1 MTLNLDDLEAT
12 ARAVLPELPNPWL
25 EDEGGVVLHPDQPGN
40 SWDGYI
46 VCEVPADGYRR
57 RPVKAHIAAF
67 DPPTVL
73 ALIARLREAEAKLPP
88 CDGGCSYG
96 IGPEETCSAHG
107 RPPAEIWGIVASV
120 AAERDA
126 AQGQLGEAEHVIAQ
140 ILDYDG
146 PEAADMRDIA
156 LAYEP
161 TNQEGANDHD
171 HR

>member
-1 MTLNLDDLEAT
+1 MTLDLDALEAV

-73 ALIARLREAEAKLPP
+73 ALIAKLREAEAV
-88 CDGGCSYG
+88 
-96 IGPEETCSAHG
+96 IEEVDDL
-107 RPPAEIWGIVASV
+107 VARHHLDTTV
-120 AAERDA
+120 
-126 AQGQLGEAEHVIAQ
+126 GQAVFKITGN
-140 ILDYDG
+140 YYK
-146 PEAADMRDIA
+146 PN
-156 LAYEP
+156 
-161 TNQEGANDHD
+161 NQEGS
-171 HR
+171 

>member
-1 MTLNLDDLEAT
+1 MNEPLDLDALEAT

-73 ALIARLREAEAKLPP
+73 ALIAKLREAETVIAAALNHDPL
-88 CDGGCSYG
+88 
-96 IGPEETCSAHG
+96 HG
-107 RPPAEIWGIVASV
+107 RTEGLHCGGMAPCV
-120 AAERDA
+120 RD
-126 AQGQLGEAEHVIAQ
+126 V
-140 ILDYDG
+140 
-146 PEAADMRDIA
+146 
-156 LAYEP
+156 LATYKP
-161 TNQEGANDHD
+161 TNQEGSAS
-171 HR
+171 